1 MQDTGTTGPRSDAP
15 TAPVAAEGDVA
26 AGARVAV
33 ILPCLNEARSIANVI
48 EAFRVAIPTAIIHVI
63 DNASTDGTREV
74 AEKAGA
80 IVIGEDRRGK
90 GNAVRRALTTIEAD
104 IYVIA
109 DGDGTYDASRAPELI
124 AVLVRERL
132 DMVVGSRRKASDEAY
147 RAGHEI
153 GNRMINKALKWFFGS
168 EFRDIFSG
176 YRVLS
181 NRYVK
186 SFPALSNGFETETE
200 MAVHSILLRMPV
212 REIPTDYGKREE
224 GSASKLKTY
233 RDGAKIG
240 LTILNLL
247 RHYRPLLFF
256 GWLAAAAMVVSVGL
270 FYPVL
275 AEYLDT
281 GVVPR
286 FPTLIVAIGIAV
298 ISVLLGV
305 CGLIL
310 DTTIRSQIEVRRLIY
325 LNTPSG
331 RR

>member
-1 MQDTGTTGPRSDAP
+1 MQDTGTTRPSSDAP
-15 TAPVAAEGDVA
+15 TAPVVGDSDVA
-26 AGARVAV
+26 VGARIAV
-33 ILPCLNEARSIANVI
+33 ILPCLNEAQSIANVI
-48 EAFRVAIPTAIIHVI
+48 EAFRVALPTAIIHVI
-63 DNASTDGTREV
+63 DNASTDDTREV

-109 DGDGTYDASRAPELI
+109 DGDGTYDARRAPELI
-124 AVLVRERL
+124 GVLVRERL

-153 GNRMINKALKWFFGS
+153 GNRMFNKALKWFFGS
-168 EFRDIFSG
+168 EFQDIFSG

-212 REIPTDYGKREE
+212 REIPTDYGKRAE

-240 LTILNLL
+240 FTIPNLL

-256 GWLAAAAMVVSVGL
+256 GWLAAAAMAVSVGL
-270 FYPVL
+270 FYPIF

-286 FPTLIVAIGIAV
+286 FPTLIVSIGIAV